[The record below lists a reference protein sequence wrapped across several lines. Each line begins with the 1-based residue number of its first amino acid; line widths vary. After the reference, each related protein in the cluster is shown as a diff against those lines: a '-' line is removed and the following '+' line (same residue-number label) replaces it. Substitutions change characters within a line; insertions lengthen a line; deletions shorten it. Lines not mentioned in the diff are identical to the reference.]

1 MSRALLFAAA
11 VLFAPSAHAEYF
23 EAIEDLPVAPGLDE
37 ATPGFSFDGAAGR
50 IIGASA
56 AGDAPPAT
64 IRTFYTQTLPALG
77 WAQSPGVSEQG
88 DLIFLR
94 GRERLALTIAQQA
107 NGSALRVRLFMRPSS
122 LAD

>member
-1 MSRALLFAAA
+1 MSRFTFIALALFAT
-11 VLFAPSAHAEYF
+11 PAHAEYF

-37 ATPGFSFDGAAGR
+37 SAPGFSFDGAAGR

-56 AGDAPPAT
+56 DGDAQPAT
-64 IRTFYTQTLPALG
+64 IRAFYTQTLPALG

-107 NGSALRVRLFMRPSS
+107 SGPALRVRLFMRPSS

>member
-1 MSRALLFAAA
+1 MSRALFAAA
-11 VLFAPSAHAEYF
+11 ALLFATPAHAEYF
-23 EAIEDLPVAPGLDE
+23 DAIEDLPVAPGLDE
-37 ATPGFSFDGAAGR
+37 SAPGFSFDGAAGR

-56 AGDAPPAT
+56 SGEAPPAT
-64 IRTFYTQTLPALG
+64 IRTFYAQTLPALG

-94 GRERLALTIAQQA
+94 GRERLALTIAPQT

>member
-1 MSRALLFAAA
+1 MSRALFAAIA
-11 VLFAPSAHAEYF
+11 LLVATPAHAEYF
-23 EAIEDLPVAPGLDE
+23 DAIEDLPVAPGLDE
-37 ATPGFSFDGAAGR
+37 SAPGFSFDGAAGR

-56 AGDAPPAT
+56 SGDAPPAT

-77 WAQSPGVSEQG
+77 WAQSPGVNEQG

-94 GRERLALTIAQQA
+94 GRERLALTIAPQT
-107 NGSALRVRLFMRPSS
+107 NGSAIRVRLFMRPSS

>member
-1 MSRALLFAAA
+1 MSRALFAAIA
-11 VLFAPSAHAEYF
+11 LLVATPAHAEYF
-23 EAIEDLPVAPGLDE
+23 DAIEDLPVAPGLDE
-37 ATPGFSFDGAAGR
+37 SAPGFSFDGAAGR

-56 AGDAPPAT
+56 SGDAPPAT

-77 WAQSPGVSEQG
+77 WAQSPGVNEQG

-94 GRERLALTIAQQA
+94 GRERLALTIAPQT
-107 NGSALRVRLFMRPSS
+107 NGSAMRVRLFMRPSS